1 MGDTM
6 KNILFNLLVGLSM
19 TALYGC
25 TDKEPEAEPKQ
36 QETVFQGQIDAL
48 KKAEDVSRI
57 IETHSAQQRE
67 AIDEQSQ

>member
-6 KNILFNLLVGLSM
+6 KNILLSLLGSLWILV
-19 TALYGC
+19 LYGC
-25 TDKEPEAEPKQ
+25 TDKEPETERKQ

-48 KKAEDVSRI
+48 KKAEDVNRI